1 MCRVTNFETPSFK
14 LGRRANLSRNNIIGP
29 KWNRILY
36 LRTLKSI
43 VGSNWVFWEPRIG
56 GKHQIVYYNF
66 LQLQLRIIPHQ
77 EAIFHLFES
86 LSRSTALRRQ
96 LFGRFYF
103 IKFRRAEFNRSL
115 FLLKAEKHWLS
126 GRNVWQ
132 WRPQVRCKS
141 ISLSLSYSRSLSSFL
156 SFHFLSLLPLSFI
169 WSCNWVQFWIPS
181 PIMPMESMLSV
192 SDSTNRS
199 SYRSSGLE
207 AMAERLR
214 HTMVCFKQPLLRA
227 QSN

>member
-126 GRNVWQ
+126 GRTFGNGVHRYVVNQ
-132 WRPQVRCKS
+132 SLCLYLTHALSHPFS
-141 ISLSLSYSRSLSSFL
+141 LFISSLSSLSLSFEVAIGYNYGF
-156 SFHFLSLLPLSFI
+156 LLP
-169 WSCNWVQFWIPS
+169 
-181 PIMPMESMLSV
+181 
-192 SDSTNRS
+192 
-199 SYRSSGLE
+199 
-207 AMAERLR
+207 
-214 HTMVCFKQPLLRA
+214 
-227 QSN
+227 